1 MIFFPPSD
9 SDDALE
15 LDELHSPVLFHI
27 MKSPIENK
35 KTVTQGKGKDSKLK
49 NQNHK
54 LELNKLDNQF
64 LMRTY
69 MAMIALIYI
78 RSRRPCL

>member
-1 MIFFPPSD
+1 
-9 SDDALE
+9 
-15 LDELHSPVLFHI
+15 

-35 KTVTQGKGKDSKLK
+35 KTVHRGKEKISKLK